1 MINGLK
7 CGTIEENK
15 PKENE
20 MSNEEMLKEFY
31 AKVGKAV
38 MDLIDKE
45 TVVYL
50 NKRIDLL
57 LEESK
62 NGKIH
67 KCEE

>member
-1 MINGLK
+1 
-7 CGTIEENK
+7 
-15 PKENE
+15 

-45 TVVYL
+45 IVVYL